1 LEKERT
7 KKEDT
12 LEKRLV
18 NLHPKFLETIKEV
31 YPLAVLGS
39 LCIAIA
45 GFTAQTYP
53 DAQTYAIT
61 AASLFLIA
69 FAISFLFKI
78 MPHYYFA
85 LISYISTALAAAF
98 LFLVVVAFV
107 QAIPMVSK
115 SVSTIQDAAS
125 AFVISMWGYFV
136 YRLRKKPKSNVI
148 RLCCTISI
156 PLILIGIMY
165 YVVSML
171 AKFIGISLPDFT
183 LDIFL
188 ASMFGATVLA
198 LTMIILTEY
207 TDRKKKKN
215 LSK

>member
-1 LEKERT
+1 MNEEKP

-18 NLHPKFLETIKEV
+18 DLHPKFLKTIKEV

-53 DAQTYAIT
+53 DAQTCAIN

-78 MPHYYFA
+78 MPLYYLA
-85 LISYISTALAAAF
+85 LISYISTALAIVF
-98 LFLVVVAFV
+98 LFLVVVAFA

-115 SVSTIQDAAS
+115 SVSTIQDGAAVVV
-125 AFVISMWGYFV
+125 FSMLGYLV
-136 YRLRKKPKSNVI
+136 YRLGKKSKSRVI
-148 RLCCTISI
+148 RLCCTISV
-156 PLILIGIMY
+156 PLILIGITY
-165 YVVSML
+165 YVVGIL
-171 AKFIGISLPDFT
+171 AKFIGISLPNFIF
-183 LDIFL
+183 DIFL
-188 ASMFGATVLA
+188 GSMLGLA
-198 LTMIILTEY
+198 FSLTMIILTEHK
-207 TDRKKKKN
+207 DRKKKKE
-215 LSK
+215 KEI